1 MGFLAAVSR
10 HSEDMHTV
18 CPRQLAYAEI
28 VDRVMT
34 ESSVSARCLAKNGI
48 ISERARKFLPE
59 RIIAGLITKAE
70 SDKINEYLNI
80 DPIRLYIAI
89 YIYNDPSSY
98 FEQSTEM
105 AATYS
110 HEIGALFREN
120 DAARSGDFG
129 PIGGNLVRAHAQKL
143 TNELAQHMKSVN
155 RFREAPFG

>member
-1 MGFLAAVSR
+1 MGFCSAIGRSAVGA
-10 HSEDMHTV
+10 ETA
-18 CPRQLAYAEI
+18 CPRQMAYAEI

-34 ESSVSARCLAKNGI
+34 ESNVSARCLAKHGI
-48 ISERARKFLPE
+48 ISQRGRKFLSE
-59 RIIAGLITKAE
+59 RIVAGLITKAE

-80 DPIRLYIAI
+80 DPIRLYMAI

-120 DAARSGDFG
+120 HAARSGDFG

-143 TNELAQHMKSVN
+143 SNELAQHMESVD
-155 RFREAPFG
+155 RFREVPFG